1 MGARGRTT
9 ADGSVVLNLHRGAG
23 AYALL
28 ARTDGQLTRAGQHY
42 YSHLGLRPPTK
53 DFDYNQP
60 LIREGPNDYILL
72 RNGQKKLVRS
82 LEGDG
87 EHRLTKL
94 GKAFFRDKY
103 YEYLVHVPVVIRGRR
118 RSGRNAGAAYERKD
132 WLPINELGGAMT
144 RHPAGLTEEQVA
156 QRVRRGVE
164 ASLGDPAGPILQLSD
179 ETYYLDPEGRWV
191 VSTQSTHYRNSRTEV
206 ETLLRQ
212 RMQGLRSVSFQ
223 RPARRTCWP
232 VPSWTSRSA
241 WPGSLRSCCSLA
253 SRRSRGLR
261 HHALPRLAEPGRL
274 GRGGPAV
281 LRLARRP
288 YAVPEGDVVDSYDPA
303 LKRHRTVCFLCFNG
317 HCYMYRCVKRVLERD
332 AWRTLYRGEARQEL
346 PPIVEWKRFDPALP
360 LERLWEPNPQQSLEY
375 SSAEA

>member
-9 ADGSVVLNLHRGAG
+9 ADGSVVLNLHRGVG

-28 ARTDGQLTRAGQHY
+28 ARTDGQLTRAGQYY

-60 LIREGPNDYILL
+60 LTREGPNNYILL

-103 YEYLVHVPVVIRGRR
+103 YEHLVHVPVVIRGRR

-144 RHPAGLTEEQVA
+144 RRPAGLTEEQVA
-156 QRVRRGVE
+156 QRVRRE
-164 ASLGDPAGPILQLSD
+164 LETSLGDPAGPILQLSD

-206 ETLLRQ
+206 DAAAAAHAGAAKREL
-212 RMQGLRSVSFQ
+212 
-223 RPARRTCWP
+223 PA
-232 VPSWTSRSA
+232 
-241 WPGSLRSCCSLA
+241 
-253 SRRSRGLR
+253 
-261 HHALPRLAEPGRL
+261 AL
-274 GRGGPAV
+274 RGGRAGQCLRGQAALRGPA
-281 LRLARRP
+281 ACG
-288 YAVPEGDVVDSYDPA
+288 AA
-303 LKRHRTVCFLCFNG
+303 
-317 HCYMYRCVKRVLERD
+317 
-332 AWRTLYRGEARQEL
+332 AA
-346 PPIVEWKRFDPALP
+346 
-360 LERLWEPNPQQSLEY
+360 
-375 SSAEA
+375 

>member
-87 EHRLTKL
+87 ERRLTKL
-94 GKAFFRDKY
+94 GKAFFRDKC

-118 RSGRNAGAAYERKD
+118 RSGRGLRAERLATD
-132 WLPINELGGAMT
+132 QRARG
-144 RHPAGLTEEQVA
+144 RHDSAPRGTHRGVA

-191 VSTQSTHYRNSRTEV
+191 VSTPELADGGGDAAAAAHAGAAKRE
-206 ETLLRQ
+206 LPAALRGGRAGQ
-212 RMQGLRSVSFQ
+212 CLR
-223 RPARRTCWP
+223 
-232 VPSWTSRSA
+232 TSRSA

-253 SRRSRGLR
+253 SRRSVRTSTPCS
-261 HHALPRLAEPGRL
+261 ATI
-274 GRGGPAV
+274 GGAW
-281 LRLARRP
+281 ASRRS
-288 YAVPEGDVVDSYDPA
+288 G
-303 LKRHRTVCFLCFNG
+303 
-317 HCYMYRCVKRVLERD
+317 
-332 AWRTLYRGEARQEL
+332 
-346 PPIVEWKRFDPALP
+346 
-360 LERLWEPNPQQSLEY
+360 
-375 SSAEA
+375 SSASGATPLCGS